1 MGFQKA
7 YLIVEPG
14 SRRID
19 IWFNPTTLELK
30 NTGRWQDPDTA
41 TGDAPL
47 TYLGGQEQALNL
59 KFLFHAEGT
68 RTGADVKAKIEQLRE
83 LLKPVSQN
91 IPGVERD
98 RPPTVEFVWGTWTSE
113 PSVVKA
119 VDVTTELFDED
130 GLPLRAWV
138 GLTMSK
144 SLLGPED
151 AAKKAATNPTT
162 KGTRRRRGHQVA
174 PGENLA
180 LIAHEHF
187 RTPTRWKEIAEM
199 NDLDDP
205 LRVQAP
211 RLLIVPLEQDE

>member
-7 YLIVEPG
+7 YLLVEPG

-19 IWFNPTTLELK
+19 IWFNPTTLALT
-30 NTGRWQDPDTA
+30 NSARWHKPA
-41 TGDAPL
+41 TPKGKEAPL
-47 TYLGGQEQALNL
+47 TYLGGQEQALSL
-59 KFLFHAEGT
+59 KFLFHAEGM
-68 RTGADVKAKIEQLRE
+68 RKGADVKAKIEQLRE
-83 LLKPVSQN
+83 LLKPVDQK

-98 RPPTVEFVWGTWTSE
+98 RPPTVEFVWGSWTSE
-113 PSVVKA
+113 PSVVTEVA
-119 VDVTTELFDED
+119 VTTELFDED

-138 GLTMSK
+138 ALKMSK
-144 SLLGPED
+144 SLTGPAE
-151 AAKKAATNPTT
+151 APTNPTT

-174 PGENLA
+174 PGENIA